1 VRNEETTMSRY
12 VFGKTVAMEFD
23 AAVAKVTQSLATE
36 GFGVHGGA
44 ARAARGRAR
53 ALAGPS
59 QRCDVV
65 VHHAKLT
72 MGTRRLPG
80 CTL

>member
-1 VRNEETTMSRY
+1 MTISRC

-23 AAVAKVTQSLATE
+23 AAVARVTQSLATE
-36 GFGVHGGA
+36 GFGVHRGA
-44 ARAARGRAR
+44 VRAARGRAH
-53 ALAGPS
+53 ALAGLS

-80 CTL
+80 FTL